1 MAAMKKKLFLAFLFF
16 VWIFFSLWILTLQS
30 KRKILY
36 EKNLYYLATSFF
48 LCTKFCLKL
57 TRKIIR
63 TWCTTRR
70 KLNRFLMWNKTG
82 WELEV
87 WKQFLLQ
94 RFFNFLCGS
103 LFQCGGSRWFF
114 RTLPYFQ
121 CERIY
126 VCWGRNDE
134 NIQPWEINFPMKNFL
149 FQSFVYVHDD
159 CLRVFEK
166 GTFVGRE
173 FHCELEGKIFSME
186 IYMCF
191 IHSSYY

>member
-1 MAAMKKKLFLAFLFF
+1 MNFF
-16 VWIFFSLWILTLQS
+16 FHFEFWLYNRREKF
-30 KRKILY
+30 LY
-36 EKNLYYLATSFF
+36 EKIYITWQLFF
-48 LCTKFCLKL
+48 YFIFVHQVCLKL

-70 KLNRFLMWNKTG
+70 KLTRFLMWNKTG

-103 LFQCGGSRWFF
+103 LFQCGGSRWIF

-126 VCWGRNDE
+126 VCWGRNNE
-134 NIQPWEINFPMKNFL
+134 NIQPWEINFPMKKLSFPIIHVCTCWL
-149 FQSFVYVHDD
+149 FM
-159 CLRVFEK
+159 CEWK
-166 GTFVGRE
+166 GDICWIKFPLWARW
-173 FHCELEGKIFSME
+173 KNI
-186 IYMCF
+186 
-191 IHSSYY
+191 